1 MTRRVPFVALLLLVS
16 AVTAATAA
24 EQRKHTIVIRD
35 GKTIIDGEFHRT
47 YLGISSVDMT
57 NDLRD
62 FFGAPKDS
70 GVLVQSIA
78 ESGPAAKAGVRVGDV
93 ITAIDGKPVDSTWD
107 VSDTIGSK
115 KSGESVRVD
124 VIRGRAKQTLMA
136 TLEERDLSPALR
148 ALSLPRIEQALNAA
162 GVPGWRARVEADE
175 NCTDLQTRIKDLE
188 TRLRDLEKK
197 LQK

>member
-1 MTRRVPFVALLLLVS
+1 M
-16 AVTAATAA
+16 
-24 EQRKHTIVIRD
+24 
-35 GKTIIDGEFHRT
+35 
-47 YLGISSVDMT
+47 
-57 NDLRD
+57 
-62 FFGAPKDS
+62 
-70 GVLVQSIA
+70 
-78 ESGPAAKAGVRVGDV
+78 
-93 ITAIDGKPVDSTWD
+93 
-107 VSDTIGSK
+107 
-115 KSGESVRVD
+115 RVD